1 MSIFLSLYLMRRL
14 FALSIILAYFIT
26 GGCTSGGGGVK
37 QSDRERCMT
46 VLSTVPSDAICVG
59 YAAECG
65 HSGMILDS
73 TSIFHGIGVA
83 GIRGAGMAISQCFN
97 GKVVPIL
104 SIAPVPVRFKSDT
117 GSVFNAVLSAAA
129 RKGLR
134 TLFVPDSPSL
144 PDGTGVIL
152 VSPSDV
158 QLKASERHIKA
169 GRSILDLESLK
180 SAVDSLSLDDET
192 IVLRNSGAGRLV
204 DRSFLGGRFRTSD
217 VGSFLNKAAEWT
229 FFSLCDRGVKVR
241 PYYPDKS
248 VYYARFIS
256 SMQGTDSR
264 VGKVLPSAT
273 TFALALAVPSEE
285 FRSGYEKYVDANVR
299 MVKYQSRIKNL
310 AGATGKSPLKWE
322 KELAVK
328 EIATVGF
335 DAHRVVLLRIG
346 KKIGNMEP
354 FANEYQGFTGALYGT
369 GFALADDSFS
379 AVRNGWMAIGDKES
393 VNAWY
398 SCEFENNG
406 FEKWPSRNVKCS
418 LFSDGRCM
426 VWNNKGIEI
435 WNSNL

>member
-1 MSIFLSLYLMRRL
+1 MRRL

-26 GGCTSGGGGVK
+26 GGCASGGGGVK

-73 TSIFHGIGVA
+73 ASIFHGIGVA
-83 GIRGAGMAISQCFN
+83 GIRGAGMAVSQCFN

-117 GSVFNAVLSAAA
+117 GSVFNTVLSTAA

-134 TLFVPDSPSL
+134 TLFIQDSPAL

-152 VSPSDV
+152 ISPSDV

-180 SAVDSLSLDDET
+180 SAVDSFSLYDET
-192 IVLRNSGAGRLV
+192 IILRNSGAGRLV
-204 DRSFLGGRFRTSD
+204 DRSFLGGRFKPSD

-229 FFSLCDRGVKVR
+229 FFSPCDKGVKVM

-248 VYYARFIS
+248 VYYARFVNSIP
-256 SMQGTDSR
+256 GADSR
-264 VGKVLPSAT
+264 VGKVLPPAT
-273 TFALALAVPSEE
+273 TFVLALAVPSDG
-285 FRSGYEKYVDANVR
+285 FRSGYEEYMDANVR

-310 AGATGKSPLKWE
+310 AGTTGKSPLKWE

-328 EIATVGF
+328 EVATVGF

-346 KKIGNMEP
+346 KKTGNVDP
-354 FANEYQGFTGALYGT
+354 SANEYRGFTGALYGT
-369 GFALADDSFS
+369 AFALADDSFS
-379 AVRNGWMAIGDKES
+379 RYATGGWPLGTKNPWMPGIRVNLKITALKNGRQEILNVHCSRMAD
-393 VNAWY
+393 AW
-398 SCEFENNG
+398 SG
-406 FEKWPSRNVKCS
+406 TIKV
-418 LFSDGRCM
+418 
-426 VWNNKGIEI
+426 
-435 WNSNL
+435 

>member
-1 MSIFLSLYLMRRL
+1 MRRL

-26 GGCTSGGGGVK
+26 GGCASGGGGVK

-73 TSIFHGIGVA
+73 ASIFHGIGVA
-83 GIRGAGMAISQCFN
+83 GIRGAGMAVSQCFN

-117 GSVFNAVLSAAA
+117 GSVFNAVLSTAA

-134 TLFVPDSPSL
+134 TLFIQDSPAL

-152 VSPSDV
+152 ISPSDV

-180 SAVDSLSLDDET
+180 SAVDSFSLYDET
-192 IVLRNSGAGRLV
+192 IILRNSGAGRLV
-204 DRSFLGGRFRTSD
+204 DRSFLGERFKPSD

-229 FFSLCDRGVKVR
+229 FFSPCDKGVKVM

-248 VYYARFIS
+248 VYYARFINS
-256 SMQGTDSR
+256 IPGADSR
-264 VGKVLPSAT
+264 VGKVLPPAT
-273 TFALALAVPSEE
+273 TFVLALAVSSDG
-285 FRSGYEKYVDANVR
+285 FRSGYEEYMDANVR

-310 AGATGKSPLKWE
+310 AGTTGKSPLKWE

-328 EIATVGF
+328 EVATVGF
-335 DAHRVVLLRIG
+335 DAHRVVILRIG
-346 KKIGNMEP
+346 KKTGNVDSS
-354 FANEYQGFTGALYGT
+354 ANEYRGFTGALYGT
-369 GFALADDSFS
+369 AFALADDSFF
-379 AVRNGWMAIGDKES
+379 AVRNGWMAVGDKES
-393 VNAWY
+393 VDAWY

-406 FEKWPSRNVKCS
+406 FEKWPSRNIKCS

-426 VWNNKGIEI
+426 VWDNKGIEI